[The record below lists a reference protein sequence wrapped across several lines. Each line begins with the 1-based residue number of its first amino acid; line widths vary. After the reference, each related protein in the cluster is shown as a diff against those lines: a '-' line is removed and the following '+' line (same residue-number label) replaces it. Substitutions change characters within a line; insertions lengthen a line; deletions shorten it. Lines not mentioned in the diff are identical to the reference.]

1 MNEPITLSTQNLK
14 DLIEEV
20 AALLEIQP
28 LSYGQGMQT
37 ALDEAAYLVSF
48 VAGLPPDF
56 DPDADNKPLTN
67 QEIVRILTLLQQRI
81 FEHRPMAYL
90 LGQTWLSGVPF
101 RVNEHTLIPRSPI
114 AELIRE
120 RFSPWWAGEPSN
132 ILELCTGC
140 GCLGI
145 LAAMEFD
152 QACVDMSDI
161 DSHAL
166 EVARDN
172 IQMHSLEVRVTAIN
186 SDVYDQ
192 IPQKQYDIILANPPY
207 VPLSEYADLPAE
219 FRHEPKHALFSGTDG
234 LDIPKR
240 ILLGAT
246 GYLAPQGILV
256 LEVGQSAEALQAR
269 FPSHSFMWQA
279 LEEGGEGVCV
289 LTQQECQ
296 SIYETEMK
304 DGN

>member
-1 MNEPITLSTQNLK
+1 MNESVTLSARYLN

-20 AALLEIQP
+20 SALLESHS

-56 DPDADNKPLTN
+56 DPQTDNKPLSN
-67 QEIVRILTLLQQRI
+67 QEIVQIQSHLQKRI
-81 FEHRPMAYL
+81 FEHYPLAYL
-90 LGQTWLSGVPF
+90 LGQTWLSGV
-101 RVNEHTLIPRSPI
+101 RLKVNEHTLIPRSPI

-120 RFSPWWAGEPSN
+120 RFAPWWAGEPRR
-132 ILELCTGC
+132 ILELCTGS

-145 LAAMEFD
+145 LAALEFE
-152 QACVDMSDI
+152 QAQVDITDVDI
-161 DSHAL
+161 QAL
-166 EVARDN
+166 EVAREN
-172 IQMHSLEVRVTAIN
+172 INQHALSGRVSVLT

-192 IPQKQYDIILANPPY
+192 IPHKQYDIIIANPPY

-246 GYLAPQGILV
+246 DYLAPRGILI
-256 LEVGQSAEALQAR
+256 LEVGQSARSLQNE
-269 FPSHSFMWQA
+269 FPYHSFMWQD
-279 LEEGGEGVCV
+279 LVDGGEGVCV
-289 LTQQECQ
+289 LTRNECQ
-296 SIYETEMK
+296 LIYETEMK
-304 DGN
+304 DR

>member
-1 MNEPITLSTQNLK
+1 MNESVTLSTRYLK

-20 AALLEIQP
+20 SALLESHS
-28 LSYGQGMQT
+28 LSYGQGLQT

-56 DPDADNKPLTN
+56 DPEADNKPLTN
-67 QEIVRILTLLQQRI
+67 QEIVQIQTYLQKRI
-81 FEHRPMAYL
+81 FKHYPLAYL

-114 AELIRE
+114 AELINE
-120 RFSPWWAGEPSN
+120 RFAPWWAGEPQN
-132 ILELCTGC
+132 ILELCTGS

-145 LAAMEFD
+145 LAALEFE
-152 QACVDMSDI
+152 QAMVDVTDI
-161 DSHAL
+161 DARAL
-166 EVARDN
+166 NVAREN
-172 IQMHSLEVRVTAIN
+172 IQLHSLAARVTALT

-192 IPQKQYDIILANPPY
+192 IPHKQYDIIVANPPY
-207 VPLSEYADLPAE
+207 VPLSEYVDLPAE

-246 GYLAPQGILV
+246 DYLAPQGILI

-269 FPSHSFMWQA
+269 FPYHSFMWQD
-279 LEEGGEGVCV
+279 LVHGGEGVCV

-296 SIYETEMK
+296 FIYETEMK
-304 DGN
+304 DR